1 VLNTLLKKSSKQIQF
16 GSVVGG
22 ENKFLL
28 ETFEKRWKK
37 GLPIFQDVHDLK
49 FFNTFCAD
57 WRIYAS
63 FAQMD
68 RVLNDAYMRTPKC

>member
-57 WRIYAS
+57 
-63 FAQMD
+63 
-68 RVLNDAYMRTPKC
+68 